1 MGEAGMKTIVGLMSG
16 TSMDGVDAAILA
28 TDGEDRAEPGPTFF
42 RPYRDDERAVLRAA
56 LAAARNLSDRAARP
70 GVLAE
75 AEAIVTEAHAEA
87 VERLRERVGVRI
99 DLVGFHGQ
107 TVFHAPDRRLT
118 VQIGDGRGLARRLG
132 VPVVYD
138 FRAADVAAGGQGAPF
153 VPLYHRALVRM
164 AGLKGDVVVA
174 NIGGVG
180 NITRIGAD
188 GRIAAG
194 DTGPGNALMDDLVQ
208 AATGEI
214 MDRDGVRAARGRV
227 DAARVAAA
235 LEAPWFGLPMPKSLD
250 RDAFSL
256 DLVRDLPLDDALA
269 TLAAFTAGALAKGV
283 KVAGGADTIVV
294 SGGGAHNPVLLRML
308 QEATRADVRRA
319 ADLGWD
325 GDFVEAQAF
334 AYLAARSIAGLP
346 LSLPETTGVPYPM
359 TGGVLAEPEGV
370 AA

>member
-1 MGEAGMKTIVGLMSG
+1 MKTIIGLMSG
-16 TSMDGVDAAILA
+16 TSMDGVDAAILT
-28 TDGEDRAEPGPTFF
+28 TDGEDLARPGATVF

-56 LAAARNLSDRAARP
+56 LAVARRLDDRNARP
-70 GVLAE
+70 DVLGPAE
-75 AEAIVTEAHAEA
+75 QIVTDAHVEA
-87 VERLRERVGVRI
+87 VERLRAMAGVPI

-107 TVFHAPDRRLT
+107 TLFHAPERRLT
-118 VQIGDGRGLARRLG
+118 VQVGDGRRLADRLG

-164 AGLKGDVVVA
+164 AGLPGDVVVA
-174 NIGGVG
+174 NVGGVG

-208 AATGEI
+208 AATGDA
-214 MDRDGVRAARGRV
+214 MDRDGARAARGRV
-227 DAARVAAA
+227 DGARVASA
-235 LEAPWFGLPMPKSLD
+235 LAAPWFDLPMPKSLD

-256 DLVRDLPLDDALA
+256 DLVRDLALDDALA
-269 TLAAFTAGALAKGV
+269 TLAAFTAGSLAKGIA
-283 KVAGGADTIVV
+283 VAGGADTIVV

-308 QEATRADVRRA
+308 AEATGADVRRA

-334 AYLAARSIAGLP
+334 AYLAARSVSGLP

-359 TGGVLAEPEGV
+359 TGGVLAEPDAV
-370 AA
+370 PA

>member
-1 MGEAGMKTIVGLMSG
+1 MKTIIGLMSG

-28 TDGEDRAEPGPTFF
+28 TDGVDVALPGPTFF
-42 RPYRDDERAVLRAA
+42 RPYRDDERVVLRAA
-56 LAAARNLSDRAARP
+56 LAVARSLDDRSARP
-70 GVLAE
+70 DVLGPAE
-75 AEAIVTEAHAEA
+75 QIVTDAHVEA
-87 VERLRERVGVRI
+87 VERLRATAGVPI

-107 TVFHAPDRRLT
+107 TVFHAPERRLT

-132 VPVVYD
+132 VPVVHD

-164 AGLKGDVVVA
+164 AGLAGDVVVA

-208 AATGEI
+208 AVAGEA
-214 MDRDGVRAARGRV
+214 MDRDGARAARGRV
-227 DAARVAAA
+227 DEARVATA
-235 LEAPWFGLPMPKSLD
+235 LATPWFGLPMPKSLD
-250 RDAFSL
+250 RDAFGL
-256 DLVRDLPLDDALA
+256 DFVRDMPLDDALA
-269 TLAAFTAGALAKGV
+269 TLAAFTARSLAKGV
-283 KVAGGADTIVV
+283 ALAGGADTIVV
-294 SGGGAHNPVLLRML
+294 AGGGAHNPVLLAL
-308 QEATRADVRRA
+308 LAEASGAAVKRA

-325 GDFVEAQAF
+325 GDFIEAQAF
-334 AYLAARSIAGLP
+334 AYLAARSVAGLP
-346 LSLPETTGVPYPM
+346 LSLPETTGVPRPM
-359 TGGVLAEPEGV
+359 TGGVLAEPPRL